1 MTSVL
6 ITGTSKG
13 IGLESALAF
22 GRAGFKVHATMR
34 NPAQSPELAQTVARE
49 KLPITVSTLDVDS
62 DDSVSR
68 AIASDAEDGRHL
80 GPRPCPQ

>member
-22 GRAGFKVHATMR
+22 GRAGYKVHATMR
-34 NPAQSPELAQTVARE
+34 NPAQSPELASNGGAR
-49 KLPITVSTLDVDS
+49 KTADNRLDHGCGLRPVGEPCDCG
-62 DDSVSR
+62 DPK
-68 AIASDAEDGRHL
+68 
-80 GPRPCPQ
+80 GPRPD

>member
-22 GRAGFKVHATMR
+22 GRAGYKVHATMR
-34 NPAQSPELAQTVARE
+34 NPAQSPELAQTAARE
-49 KLPITVSTLDVDS
+49 KLPVTVSTLDVD
-62 DDSVSR
+62 
-68 AIASDAEDGRHL
+68 AGEAGR
-80 GPRPCPQ
+80 GPRCCPR